1 MLESR
6 WQKSYERR
14 TLTSQLTPTRRKR
27 WYRGMIKHMLVSQE
41 GSAHLTKMTG
51 KTSISGGYT
60 YILCISSC
68 VTLKISRKATFNPVQ
83 TRNVWRSNIMNYSML
98 TTHFRVW
105 TICLM
110 VFNKIWTTSNFWSYV
125 VKLCDTTQYNII
137 TFGHWTMF
145 DPRCLGQTFLVW
157 TVPDHHL
164 EALFVFVKRTQ
175 LYETWPNK
183 FRN

>member
-110 VFNKIWTTSNFWSYV
+110 VFTKIWTTSNFCSYV
-125 VKLCDTTQYNII
+125 VKHVWYHSVQHHHVWSLNNVWSPVS
-137 TFGHWTMF
+137 G
-145 DPRCLGQTFLVW
+145 RQTFPVW
-157 TVPDHHL
+157 TVPVHHL
-164 EALFVFVKRTQ
+164 EALFVFVDRT
-175 LYETWPNK
+175 
-183 FRN
+183 